1 MSPRRYFQVFSNMP
15 IPDYDKDL
23 GTTLWSAFT
32 AISGFDKL
40 FRFTPPT
47 ITNGLDNDKASTDQ
61 DQDKQTLR

>member
-1 MSPRRYFQVFSNMP
+1 MP
-15 IPDYDKDL
+15 IPDYGKDL

-32 AISGFDKL
+32 VISGLDKL

-61 DQDKQTLR
+61 TVDK